1 MLHPVKEMK
10 GVIFL
15 SCMLFRS
22 CHFMNFPLVIAV
34 DWVGGFFFFSSFLPP
49 LGIPERLAA
58 LSSRGCLPG
67 NLSGIPVCEEPGC
80 W

>member
-1 MLHPVKEMK
+1 
-10 GVIFL
+10 
-15 SCMLFRS
+15 
-22 CHFMNFPLVIAV
+22 MNFPLVIAV
-34 DWVGGFFFFSSFLPP
+34 DWVGVFFFFSSFLPP